1 MKTPPPRQR
10 ATGKTGAPPAGSRA
24 AGLLVP
30 VLVFLLATG
39 AGVAVLSPRGGSEP
53 TFTERAQQA
62 SADRAR
68 DLAAD
73 AAVLAAAAPTAGYA
87 ETAELLEA
95 QASGLA
101 PAGPDGARGKEVGTR
116 SGTQSSTQSG
126 APDAA
131 AESTAPAVP
140 LTPAG
145 FLEDLTASAGR
156 NLADAVQAEPGIAR
170 LLASVGGS
178 QWQQAASL
186 GALLG
191 LPVEAPAAAGLNA
204 DDSPACTEKPRGSAE
219 QRRALLSAVRAE
231 DRAVY
236 AYEVAAARLPDPG
249 ALLAASREHAAVAA
263 AATSAL
269 AGLCAPPAPVPPAY
283 ALAPEFLA
291 DPAAGI
297 ARLEQELS
305 VFYGSVVG
313 SGGPAL
319 RGWAVGRLTTAVQR
333 SFALDGVAEPFPGI
347 PVEEQALPAAEST
360 DGSKAEDT
368 GKP

>member
-10 ATGKTGAPPAGSRA
+10 VTGKTGAPPAGSRA

-30 VLVFLLATG
+30 VLVFLLVTG
-39 AGVAVLSPRGGSEP
+39 AGVAALSPRGGSEP

-101 PAGPDGARGKEVGTR
+101 PASPDGARGKNAGTR
-116 SGTQSSTQSG
+116 SGTGTG

-131 AESTAPAVP
+131 AESTSPAVP
-140 LTPAG
+140 LTPAE
-145 FLEDLTASAGR
+145 FLEDLRASAGR

-170 LLASVGGS
+170 LLASVGSS

-186 GALLG
+186 SAVLG

-204 DDSPACTEKPRGSAE
+204 ADSPACTEKPRGSAE
-219 QRRALLSAVRAE
+219 QRRALLSAVRTE

-236 AYEVAAARLPDPG
+236 AYEVAAARLPDPE

-297 ARLEQELS
+297 ARLEQEVS

>member
-1 MKTPPPRQR
+1 MTTPPPRQR
-10 ATGKTGAPPAGSRA
+10 STGKKGTPPVGSRM

-30 VLVFLLATG
+30 VLVFLLVTG
-39 AGVAVLSPRGGSEP
+39 AGVTALTPRGGPEP

-62 SADRAR
+62 AADRAR

-73 AAVLAAAAPTAGYA
+73 AAVLARSAPAAGYA
-87 ETAELLEA
+87 EAAELLAA
-95 QASGLA
+95 QAHGLA
-101 PAGPDGARGKEVGTR
+101 PAGPESAQGSSSGTR
-116 SGTQSSTQSG
+116 SG
-126 APDAA
+126 APEATA
-131 AESTAPAVP
+131 AEGTSTPV
-140 LTPAG
+140 TPAG
-145 FLEDLTASAGR
+145 FLEDLAASAGD
-156 NLADAVQAEPGIAR
+156 NLSDAVKAEPGIAR
-170 LLASVGGS
+170 LLASVGSS

-186 GALLG
+186 RTLLG
-191 LPVEAPAAAGLNA
+191 LPVEAPAAAGLDAA
-204 DDSPACTEKPRGSAE
+204 DGPACTDEPRGSAG
-219 QRRALLSAVRAE
+219 QRRALLSAVRTE

-236 AYEVAAARLPDPG
+236 AYEVAAARLPDPEP
-249 ALLAASREHAAVAA
+249 LLAASREHAAVAA
-263 AATSAL
+263 AASSAL
-269 AGLCAPPAPVPPAY
+269 AALCAAPAPLPPAY

-313 SGGPAL
+313 AGGPAL

-347 PVEEQALPAAEST
+347 PVEEQALPTAGST
-360 DGSKAEDT
+360 EEPNAEDT

>member
-10 ATGKTGAPPAGSRA
+10 VNGKKGAPPAGSRA

-30 VLVFLLATG
+30 VLVFLLVTG
-39 AGVAVLSPRGGSEP
+39 AGVAALSPRGGSEP

-62 SADRAR
+62 SANRAR

-73 AAVLAAAAPTAGYA
+73 AAVLAASAPTAGYA
-87 ETAELLEA
+87 ETAELLGA
-95 QASGLA
+95 QARGLA
-101 PAGPDGARGKEVGTR
+101 PAGPAGAQGQDSGTR
-116 SGTQSSTQSG
+116 SGTEPGVPESTAG
-126 APDAA
+126 
-131 AESTAPAVP
+131 STAPAVP
-140 LTPAG
+140 VTPAG
-145 FLEDLTASAGR
+145 FLEDLMASAGR
-156 NLADAVQAEPGIAR
+156 NLSDAVKAEPGIAR
-170 LLASVGGS
+170 LLASVGSS

-191 LPVEAPAAAGLNA
+191 LPVEAPGAAGLDA
-204 DDSPACTEKPRGSAE
+204 ADSPECTDEPRGSAE
-219 QRRALLSAVRAE
+219 QRRALLSAVRTE

-236 AYEVAAARLPDPG
+236 AYEVAAARLPDPEV
-249 ALLAASREHAAVAA
+249 LLAASREHAEVAA

-297 ARLEQELS
+297 ARLEQELG

-360 DGSKAEDT
+360 DGANAEDT

>member
-1 MKTPPPRQR
+1 MTTPPPRQR
-10 ATGKTGAPPAGSRA
+10 ITGKKGAPPAGFRV

-30 VLVFLLATG
+30 VLVFLLVTG
-39 AGVAVLSPRGGSEP
+39 AGVAALSPRGGPEP
-53 TFTERAQQA
+53 SFTERAQQA

-73 AAVLAAAAPTAGYA
+73 AAVLAASAPTAGYA
-87 ETAELLEA
+87 DTAELLAA
-95 QASGLA
+95 QARGLA
-101 PAGPDGARGKEVGTR
+101 PAGQGGARGQDSGTR
-116 SGTQSSTQSG
+116 SGTGSG
-126 APDAA
+126 GPEAT
-131 AESTAPAVP
+131 AESTGPAGPV
-140 LTPAG
+140 TPAG

-156 NLADAVQAEPGIAR
+156 NLSDAVKAEPGIAR
-170 LLASVGGS
+170 LLASVGSS

-191 LPVEAPAAAGLNA
+191 LPAEAPAAAALDAA
-204 DDSPACTEKPRGSAE
+204 DGPACTDEPRGSAE
-219 QRRALLSAVRAE
+219 QRRALLAAVRTE

-236 AYEVAAARLPDPG
+236 AYEVAAARLPDPEN
-249 ALLAASREHAAVAA
+249 LLAASREHAAVAA

-269 AGLCAPPAPVPPAY
+269 AGLCAAPAPVPSAY

-297 ARLEQELS
+297 AQLEQELS

-313 SGGPAL
+313 SGGPEL

-360 DGSKAEDT
+360 DGSNAEDT